1 MREIPEQLE
10 WEARVGRLAA
20 LAALLTAALLV
31 ASLAFSFS
39 LPHSA
44 NDTKGY
50 LLDIHAHE
58 SGYMLATILATAAT
72 LAFILPLVFLYDA
85 TAYRRPE
92 IPSIARILAI
102 AGPLLVAA
110 LGIWLQIRRA
120 DAADQFLG
128 GSVKTNKHA
137 EDVYKHTTGLASG
150 LQFASFIALG
160 MSIVVISLNAM
171 RAGLLSRF
179 MGILGI
185 ILGVIL
191 VLPLIPAPVIQLF
204 WVLALGGLFL
214 GQWPGGR
221 GPAWETGTDEPWP
234 VPQRALPAA
243 DAADDAAGTEPESER
258 EPATVAAP
266 NPRAS
271 RKRKKRKR

>member
-1 MREIPEQLE
+1 VREIPEQLE

-20 LAALLTAALLV
+20 LAALVTAALLV

-44 NDTKGY
+44 SNTKGY
-50 LLDIHAHE
+50 LVDIHAHKG
-58 SGYMLATILATAAT
+58 GYMVATVLATVAT
-72 LAFILPLVFLYDA
+72 LAFVLPLVFLYTA
-85 TAYRRPE
+85 THFRRPE

-102 AGPLLVAA
+102 AAPLLIAVF
-110 LGIWLQIRRA
+110 GIWLQIRRA
-120 DAADQFLG
+120 DAADQFVSG
-128 GSVKTNKHA
+128 AIKTNKHA
-137 EDVYKHTTGLASG
+137 EDVYKHKTAAASG

-160 MSIVVISLNAM
+160 LAIVVISLNAM

-191 VLPLIPAPVIQLF
+191 VLPVIPAPVIQLF
-204 WVLALGGLFL
+204 WVLALGALFL

-221 GPAWETGTDEPWP
+221 GPAWETGTPEPWP
-234 VPQRALPAA
+234 LPQRAALAQR
-243 DAADDAAGTEPESER
+243 DEDQEPEPDA
-258 EPATVAAP
+258 EPEPVAATAA

>member
-1 MREIPEQLE
+1 MQETTEQLE

-20 LAALLTAALLV
+20 LGALLTAALLV

-44 NDTKGY
+44 ANTKGY
-50 LLDIHAHE
+50 LLDIHGHK
-58 SGYMLATILATAAT
+58 SGYMVATILASLAT
-72 LAFILPLVFLYDA
+72 LAFVAPLLFLYSA
-85 TAYRRPE
+85 ARFRRPE
-92 IPSIARILAI
+92 IPSVARILAI
-102 AGPLLVAA
+102 LAPILIAGF
-110 LGIWLQIRRA
+110 GIWLQTRRST
-120 DAADQFLG
+120 AADQFFTG
-128 GSVKTNKHA
+128 AVKTNKHA
-137 EDVYKHTTGLASG
+137 EDVYKHTTSAASG
-150 LQFASFIALG
+150 LQFGSFIALG
-160 MSIVVISLNAM
+160 LSIVVISLNAM

-191 VLPLIPAPVIQLF
+191 VLPVIPAPVIQLF
-204 WVLALGGLFL
+204 WVLALGALFL

-221 GPAWETGTDEPWP
+221 GPAWETGTAEPWP
-234 VPQRALPAA
+234 VPQRALPPTDAGNKESEPEPVTEP
-243 DAADDAAGTEPESER
+243 DAA
-258 EPATVAAP
+258 AAP